1 MEARKQ
7 LQRYCYGLSRKRN
20 TARKRINLKTQE
32 SHYSE
37 NLAGDGRVSHR
48 WAISLGGGEFLVQ
61 QVCNRYDYTRS
72 QTDPWMVAAS
82 AIVATLTTIFMG
94 TWSDRSRSRWGKA
107 QALYPDWLWPVGCD
121 DRGFSAHRFDEK
133 HQHGDCHGGAG
144 GLYYDLFGSTAND
157 AAFNAWTADITP
169 SHKRGRVEGCL
180 NFCLFMAQL
189 ISYTAAGML
198 IESKGYFVFFYAL
211 GAIVT
216 VIGVIAASQ
225 IDEPSAETLPKPE
238 TTYWQDIRGLLDWRI
253 LIENRKLFLLL
264 LIITIAGIGFQVSF
278 PYLLIYV
285 TDTLKMP
292 ISSYMVIG
300 GAMLVGSAVLAIP
313 FGFLAEK
320 FNRKWLTLLSLIL
333 SASGY
338 FLFSTSTHL
347 ILLALYGLLWLGM
360 NTAFAIVSMAWLKD
374 LLPVESRG
382 RFLGVRMIF
391 AVMLPMIF
399 GPMIGQALIRRFGT
413 PTMLG
418 TEAGFL
424 PASIIFVIGAIIT
437 VFAIIPL
444 FFFDR
449 RKTIDQSKA

>member
-1 MEARKQ
+1 MDYQENETLPENESSAKPA
-7 LQRYCYGLSRKRN
+7 KAI
-20 TARKRINLKTQE
+20 TLKTWLAMGALAIVGQLAWAV
-32 SHYSE
+32 E
-37 NLAGDGRVSHR
+37 NSWFNKFV
-48 WAISLGGGEFLVQ
+48 
-61 QVCNRYDYTRS
+61 
-72 QTDPWMVAAS
+72 TDMITPDPRPIAWMVAAS

-94 TWSDRSRSRWGKA
+94 TWSDRSRSRWGRRKPFILIGYGLWGVMTA
-107 QALYPDWLWPVGCD
+107 VFPLTALMKNISTAIVMVVLV
-121 DRGFSAHRFDEK
+121 
-133 HQHGDCHGGAG
+133 DCIMTF
-144 GLYYDLFGSTAND
+144 FGSTAND

-169 SHKRGRVEGCL
+169 SNKRGRVEGVL
-180 NFCLFMAQL
+180 NFCLFVAQL

-211 GAIVT
+211 GGLVT

-238 TTYWQDIRGLLDWRI
+238 TTYWQDIRDLLDWRV
-253 LIENRKLFLLL
+253 LVENRKLFLLL

-278 PYLLIYV
+278 PYLIIYV
-285 TDTLKMP
+285 TDTLEMP

-313 FGFLAEK
+313 LGFLAEK
-320 FNRKWLTLLSLIL
+320 INRKWLTLVSLLL
-333 SASGY
+333 SALGY
-338 FLFSTSTHL
+338 FLFSTSTNL

-399 GPMIGQALIRRFGT
+399 GPMIGQALIRQFGT

-418 TEAGFL
+418 AEAGFL
-424 PASIIFVIGAIIT
+424 PAPIIFVIGAIIT

-444 FFFDR
+444 FFFDK
-449 RKTIDQSKA
+449 RKTIDQTKA